1 MRAEGTKA
9 EIVSRTVAKD
19 EAFVAARGLMVG
31 ESEGVKGHLECRGI
45 MLSPMSVVVAIPELE
60 AKAKNV
66 ELSHEAAVGK
76 IAEEEVYYLMTR
88 GFSEEEATSIIIRGF
103 MDVDVK
109 GLPPVLAQQIRRAL
123 DITAK
128 SL

>member
-1 MRAEGTKA
+1 LRAEGA
-9 EIVSRTVAKD
+9 RSEVISRVVAKG
-19 EAFVAARGLMVG
+19 EAFVGARGRVGG
-31 ESEGVKGHLECRGI
+31 ESDGVKGHWECRGI
-45 MLSPMSVVVAIPELE
+45 MLSPTSVVVAIPELE
-60 AKAKNV
+60 AKARNV

-88 GFSEEEATSIIIRGF
+88 GFSEEEAASIIIRGF

-109 GLPPVLAQQIRRAL
+109 GLPLVLVQQIRRAL

>member
-1 MRAEGTKA
+1 
-9 EIVSRTVAKD
+9 
-19 EAFVAARGLMVG
+19 
-31 ESEGVKGHLECRGI
+31 
-45 MLSPMSVVVAIPELE
+45 VVAIPELE

-109 GLPPVLAQQIRRAL
+109 GLPPVLVQQIRRAL